1 MKNASII
8 LNSVLAV
15 AVIVLFILHFSS
27 KPGSTPAGQTGEGI
41 VAGQGSVVY
50 IQMDSL
56 LNQYDMFNDLKSE
69 LESKAQVIQDDLSKR
84 GRAFERDYKDWEE
97 KIQKGLITRAQAEA
111 QQQQLAARQQ
121 ELQSLGQQKQMEMAE
136 EERVLFNK
144 VMDALNTYLKKYNE
158 EKKFSVIINS
168 SGTMNTV
175 LQADSSLNVTSEV
188 VTGLNEEYVKIKSK
202 SK

>member
-27 KPGSTPAGQTGEGI
+27 KPGSTPAGQSGEGI

-175 LQADSSLNVTSEV
+175 LQADSSLNVTNEV
-188 VTGLNEEYVKIKSK
+188 VAGLNEEYVKIKSK

>member
-27 KPGSTPAGQTGEGI
+27 KPGSTPAGQSGEGI

>member
-15 AVIVLFILHFSS
+15 AVIVLFVLHFTSRT
-27 KPGSTPAGQTGEGI
+27 GTTPAGQSGEGV

-111 QQQQLAARQQ
+111 LQQQLAARQQ

-158 EKKFSVIINS
+158 EKKFSLIINS
-168 SGTMNTV
+168 SATMNTV
-175 LQADSSLNVTSEV
+175 LQADSALNVTNEV
-188 VTGLNEEYVKIKSK
+188 VAGLNEEYVKIKSK

>member
-15 AVIVLFILHFSS
+15 AVIVLYILHFSS
-27 KPGSTPAGQTGEGI
+27 KPCSSPAGEQGEAI

-50 IQMDSL
+50 IQIDSL
-56 LNQYDMFNDLKSE
+56 MNQYDMFNDLKSE

-97 KIQKGLITRAQAEA
+97 KIQKGLITRAQAET

-136 EERVLFNK
+136 EESVLINK
-144 VMDALNTYLKKYNE
+144 VMDALNTYLKTYNDQ
-158 EKKFSVIINS
+158 KRFSIIINS
-168 SGTMNTV
+168 SATMNTV
-175 LQADSSLNVTSEV
+175 LQADSALNITREV
-188 VTGLNEEYVKIKSK
+188 VAGLNEEYVKTKSK
-202 SK
+202 GK

>member
-15 AVIVLFILHFSS
+15 AVIVLYILHFSS
-27 KPGSTPAGQTGEGI
+27 KPGSSPSGEQGEAV
-41 VAGQGSVVY
+41 VAEQGSVVY
-50 IQMDSL
+50 IQIDSL
-56 LNQYDMFNDLKSE
+56 MNQYDMFNDLKSE

-97 KIQKGLITRAQAEA
+97 KIQKGLITRAQAET

-136 EERVLFNK
+136 EESVLINK
-144 VMDALNTYLKKYNE
+144 VMDALHTYLKKYND
-158 EKKFSVIINS
+158 EKRFSIIINS
-168 SGTMNTV
+168 SAAMNTV
-175 LQADSSLNVTSEV
+175 LQADSALNITGEV
-188 VTGLNEEYVKIKSK
+188 VAGLNEEYVKTKSK
-202 SK
+202 GK

>member
-8 LNSVLAV
+8 LNSVLAI
-15 AVIVLFILHFSS
+15 AVIVLYVLFFTS
-27 KPGSTPAGQTGEGI
+27 KPGSSPAGEQGEGM

-50 IQMDSL
+50 IQIDSL
-56 LNQYDMFNDLKSE
+56 MNQYDMFNDLKSE

-121 ELQSLGQQKQMEMAE
+121 ELQSLGQKKQMEMAE
-136 EERVLFNK
+136 EESVLINK
-144 VMDALNTYLKKYNE
+144 VMDALNTYLKIYNQ
-158 EKKFSVIINS
+158 EKGFSIILNS
-168 SGTMNTV
+168 STTMNTV
-175 LQADSSLNVTSEV
+175 LQADLSLNVTKDV
-188 VTGLNEEYVKIKSK
+188 VAGLNEEYVKTKSK
-202 SK
+202 GK

>member
-8 LNSVLAV
+8 LNSVLAI
-15 AVIVLFILHFSS
+15 AVIVLYVLFFTS
-27 KPGSTPAGQTGEGI
+27 KPGSSPAGEQGEGM

-50 IQMDSL
+50 IQIDSL
-56 LNQYDMFNDLKSE
+56 MNQYDMFNDLKSE

-121 ELQSLGQQKQMEMAE
+121 ELQSLGQKKQMEMAE
-136 EERVLFNK
+136 EESVLINK
-144 VMDALNTYLKKYNE
+144 VMDALNTYLKTYNQ
-158 EKKFSVIINS
+158 EKGFSIILNS
-168 SGTMNTV
+168 STTMNTV
-175 LQADSSLNVTSEV
+175 LQADLSLNVTKDV
-188 VTGLNEEYVKIKSK
+188 VAGLNEEYVKTKSK
-202 SK
+202 GK

>member
-1 MKNASII
+1 
-8 LNSVLAV
+8 
-15 AVIVLFILHFSS
+15 
-27 KPGSTPAGQTGEGI
+27 
-41 VAGQGSVVY
+41 
-50 IQMDSL
+50 
-56 LNQYDMFNDLKSE
+56 MFNDLKSE

-144 VMDALNTYLKKYNE
+144 VMDALNTYLKTYNE

-175 LQADSSLNVTSEV
+175 LQADSSLNVTNEV
-188 VTGLNEEYVKIKSK
+188 VAGLNEEYVKIKSK

>member
-15 AVIVLFILHFSS
+15 AVIALYILHFSS
-27 KPGSTPAGQTGEGI
+27 KPAPTQSGESGEAI

-50 IQMDSL
+50 IQIDSL
-56 LNQYDMFNDLKSE
+56 MNQYDMFNDLKSE

-97 KIQKGLITRAQAEA
+97 KIQKGLITRGQAEA

-136 EERVLFNK
+136 EENVLFNK
-144 VMDALNTYLKKYNE
+144 VMNALTTYLKKYNE
-158 EKKFSVIINS
+158 EKRFSVIINS
-168 SGTMNTV
+168 SAAMNTV
-175 LQADSSLNVTSEV
+175 LEADSALNITKEV

-202 SK
+202 GK